1 MSINRPTSGLRAD
14 SKFTKSVSRLIKVKK
29 LGAVYT
35 PALLSNWAASLLHSA
50 IPRGVKGVILD
61 PACGDGALL
70 YSAWKHTRRTIQGVD
85 CDPAAIRSTKAR
97 LSHATLKIEDGL
109 IHLAD
114 IAERGSKEPIAGF
127 IANPPW
133 GAELQSPIEKI
144 RQRGY
149 AMAFGQFDTWDLFVE
164 GIIKAAPKGAAAV
177 LILPDAIF
185 LPEHRHI
192 RSLLVK
198 NTRILN
204 IARLG
209 EGFFPG
215 VFRGTVVLAFR
226 KEKTRKNSAVSC
238 LRITPSQR
246 DQILSGERLLRDI
259 SAAHSHSVPQSRFSK
274 DEECR
279 FDIDTKEGERSKI
292 EIIEMGSF
300 PWDKWTHSGRGLEIS
315 KTGRICRCPAC
326 NEPKAPSRKNTT
338 QECIACGNVWD
349 LIAGGEFKVIEK
361 LKFPIPRGWSELIVG
376 EDVDR
381 HRCPPSR
388 IIKMGVAG
396 VDYKQESIFSQTKL
410 LIRKTGVGIKA
421 AVDESGARTNQVVF
435 HFLSRP
441 DAPIGILDYL
451 QAVMCSRV
459 MLAWHLKKQGDS
471 EWRSHPYV
479 TQKIIKT
486 FPVTIPADGMRD
498 PRALELIR
506 LAKLI
511 RRPDTD
517 SESFM
522 KMDMAIERHVAG
534 IIGLTKRDF
543 SWVLGV
549 LDEAEGLE
557 PIRTLRIADEN
568 LVFPSRAV

>member
-1 MSINRPTSGLRAD
+1 MSNHRPASGLRAD
-14 SKFTKSVSRLIKVKK
+14 SRFTESASRLLKAKK

-35 PALLSNWAASLLHSA
+35 PALLSDWAASLLHSA
-50 IPRGVKGVILD
+50 IPRGVKGVVLD

-85 CDPAAIRSTKAR
+85 CNPAAIRSTKAR
-97 LSHATLKIEDGL
+97 LSHAMLKIGDGL

-114 IAERGSKEPIAGF
+114 ITEKGSKEPIAGF

-133 GAELQSPIEKI
+133 GAELQSHIEKI

-149 AMAFGQFDTWDLFVE
+149 ALAAGQFDTWDLFVE
-164 GIIKAAPKGAAAV
+164 GIIKAAPQGAAAV

-185 LPEHRHI
+185 LPEHMRI
-192 RSLLVK
+192 RALLVK

-226 KEKTRKNSAVSC
+226 KEKAPKNSAVSC
-238 LRITPSQR
+238 LRVTPSQR
-246 DQILSGERLLRDI
+246 NQIFTGERLLGDI
-259 SAAHSHSVPQSRFSK
+259 STAHSHSVPQSRFSQDK
-274 DEECR
+274 ECR

-300 PWDKWTHSGRGLEIS
+300 PWDKWTDSGRGVEIS

-326 NEPKAPSRKNTT
+326 NEPKAPSRKTAT
-338 QECIACGNVWD
+338 QKCIACGKIWELPAD
-349 LIAGGEFKVIEK
+349 SEFKVIEK
-361 LKFPIPRGWSELIVG
+361 IKLHAPRGWSELIVG

-396 VDYKQESIFSQTKL
+396 VDYKNDSIFSQPKL

-435 HFLSRP
+435 HFVSRP

-451 QAVMCSRV
+451 QAVMCSRI
-459 MLAWHLKKQGDS
+459 MLAWHLKKQGES

-486 FPVTIPADGMRD
+486 FPVTIPADGMHD
-498 PRALELIR
+498 PRAQELIR

-511 RRPDTD
+511 RRSDTD

-557 PIRTLRIADEN
+557 PIRTLRITDTN
-568 LVFPSRAV
+568 LVFPRRAV